1 MLESRKSVKGY
12 QVLKSVKGYVIPR
25 VTNQPDD
32 LKTCV
37 PINNNEIDND
47 PVSMTVINV

>member
-1 MLESRKSVKGY
+1 MLESRQSVKG
-12 QVLKSVKGYVIPR
+12 QFDRWENHGDVIPR